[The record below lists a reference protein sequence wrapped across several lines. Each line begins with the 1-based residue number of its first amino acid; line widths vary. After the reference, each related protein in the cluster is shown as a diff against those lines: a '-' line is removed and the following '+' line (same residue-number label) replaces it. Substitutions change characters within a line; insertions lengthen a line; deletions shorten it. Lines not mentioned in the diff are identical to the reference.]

1 MADWRP
7 RTAQVAHVHTRD
19 NHVCTCTRDEHYGAR
34 LVYRYDY
41 YRLDVSWQ
49 CAQCTGVE
57 DRRNITSL
65 PADSGRRDPTTGA
78 HTVLFLI
85 GLCVLIHARV
95 RYTHVYLCM
104 CTRSIVG
111 RAQCYSH
118 PWVLLVP
125 LNLYARLKQD
135 LSSVETYSSIQWTGT
150 KIWA

>member
-1 MADWRP
+1 MYIHA
-7 RTAQVAHVHTRD
+7 TIMCVHVHRE
-19 NHVCTCTRDEHYGAR
+19 EHYGAR

-65 PADSGRRDPTTGA
+65 PADPGRRDPTTGA

-95 RYTHVYLCM
+95 RYTHVYLCVWYEKHRWPSTM
-104 CTRSIVG
+104 
-111 RAQCYSH
+111 
-118 PWVLLVP
+118 L
-125 LNLYARLKQD
+125 
-135 LSSVETYSSIQWTGT
+135 
-150 KIWA
+150 